1 MTTTRQTFIHIVL
14 RLPGCLL
21 AGVLSMLAFTLSP
34 DGYVGISDLPIRAG
48 SALWCVYAVL
58 IAGLYW
64 LFTGKRRARLSP
76 GIGLMGLLF
85 GVINYF
91 ATMLFAYDT
100 WAFLNSAQAVS
111 VAGLCILGQSAAM
124 AAGISLVC
132 DLLERGKQTASV
144 QSGHGAKD
152 VESVDAQPAEKS
164 ELAIGDN
171 ATQTDRGSVTIFEK
185 AIPAPEADAAIG
197 HIHDT
202 LTQRV
207 HTELPQAGQP
217 AHPEQLQAGQP
228 AHPGQLQAGQPAHPE
243 QLQAGQLAHPEL
255 PQAGQSTSHLFS
267 KANRLDRLTAR
278 FPRFAACIRRHR
290 ILSAMAFLL
299 LCWSPFLIVF
309 YPGTIIWDMG
319 EMLGMLFGL
328 REMTTWHPVFTTWIF
343 GGCVWLGRQLD
354 SDNLGAF
361 LFTLLQ
367 TLAIAYALADSLRL
381 LRRLGVHRYWRLA
394 ALLFFGLTPIFGSFA
409 QAVGKD
415 TLYTAVLLLFAVRT
429 AEILRFGAPKAK
441 GLLLYALWALLTCL
455 VRTNG
460 LYVMAGTS
468 VLVVIFGV
476 RGKARMTVGG
486 ALAVALALAFGF
498 TNALLPA
505 LRIKDE
511 TASGLYSVCFQQSA
525 RVLRDHADTVTPEE
539 YTEIDRVLD
548 AAKLPA
554 LYEANISDPVK
565 YTFRQYGEG
574 RAAEQ
579 AALSR
584 YRATWLAMLAK
595 YPLTYLEAFIG
606 GNSGYYAFTPKIDA
620 SRTFNFQGGIRFVFE
635 TYDLGSDPLYLHTT
649 QIASLAKARELLAAY
664 ARGWRRVPV
673 LELALF
679 CPLYTWLLIAAGLS
693 LARRKRWRELVAFAP
708 ALLSFGVCLLSPVND
723 YFRYFLPI
731 VAMAPMLLGLAGRP
745 NTLRA

>member
-1 MTTTRQTFIHIVL
+1 MTTTRTPIAIVL
-14 RLPGCLL
+14 RLLGCLL
-21 AGVLSMLAFTLSP
+21 AGVLSMFAFTLSP
-34 DGYVGISDLPIRAG
+34 DGYVGISDLPMRAG
-48 SALWCVYAVL
+48 SAFWCIDALL
-58 IAGLYW
+58 IVGLYW
-64 LFTGKRRARLSP
+64 LFTGSRRARLSP

-91 ATMLFAYDT
+91 ATTLFAYDT
-100 WAFLNSAQAVS
+100 WAFLNSARAIS

-124 AAGISLVC
+124 TAGISLVC
-132 DLLERGKQTASV
+132 GLLERGKSAPPIHNGHRARRDGSMDVYPAVRVEPVTEGKTVTAD
-144 QSGHGAKD
+144 SGSETALSETKSMSAAD
-152 VESVDAQPAEKS
+152 V
-164 ELAIGDN
+164 
-171 ATQTDRGSVTIFEK
+171 AT
-185 AIPAPEADAAIG
+185 G

-202 LTQRV
+202 PVQPVDLEPSQAGQTADP
-207 HTELPQAGQP
+207 ELSQAGQP
-217 AHPEQLQAGQP
+217 N
-228 AHPGQLQAGQPAHPE
+228 
-243 QLQAGQLAHPEL
+243 
-255 PQAGQSTSHLFS
+255 SHLS
-267 KANRLDRLTAR
+267 IKGNRLDRFTDR

-290 ILSAMAFLL
+290 VLSAMAFLL

-319 EMLGMLFGL
+319 EMLGMLVGL

-343 GGCVWLGRQLD
+343 GGCVWLGRQLG

-367 TLAIAYALADSLRL
+367 TLAMAYALADSLRL
-381 LRRLGVHRYWRLA
+381 LRRLGVGRYWRLA

-429 AEILRFGAPKAK
+429 AEILRFGVPKMRR
-441 GLLLYALWALLTCL
+441 LLVYALWALLTCL

-460 LYVMAGTS
+460 LYVVAGTA
-468 VLVVIFGV
+468 VLITVFGV
-476 RGKARMTVGG
+476 RGKARLTVGG

-505 LRIKDE
+505 LHIKDE

-539 YTEIDRVLD
+539 DAEIDRVLD
-548 AAKLPA
+548 AAKLPT
-554 LYEANISDPVK
+554 LYEVNISDPVK

-574 RAAEQ
+574 RAAEV
-579 AALSR
+579 AALAR
-584 YRATWLAMLAK
+584 YLETWRSMLTQ

-620 SRTFNFQGGIRFVFE
+620 SRTFNNQGGIRFVFE
-635 TYDLGSDPLYLHTT
+635 TYELGADPLYLHTT
-649 QIASLAKARELLAAY
+649 QIAAFSKAREWLAAY

-673 LELALF
+673 LELTLF
-679 CPLYTWLLIAAGLS
+679 CPVYTWLLIAAGLS
-693 LARRKRWRELVAFAP
+693 MARCRRWRELVAFAP

-723 YFRYFLPI
+723 YFRYFLPM

-745 NTLRA
+745 NALRV